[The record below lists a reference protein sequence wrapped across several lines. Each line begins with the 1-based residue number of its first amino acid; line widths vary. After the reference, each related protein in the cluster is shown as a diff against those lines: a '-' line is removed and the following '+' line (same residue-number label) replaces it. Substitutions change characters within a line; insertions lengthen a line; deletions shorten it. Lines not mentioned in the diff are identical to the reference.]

1 MKVLQIQQL
10 GSLDDIEI
18 VEVDSPDLLPG
29 QIRVAVL
36 ASGLNYVDSLM
47 IEGKYQI
54 KPPVPYRPGSEIVGR
69 VIEVASDVTNLKIGD
84 RIFSPSCGF
93 ADEAP
98 KLSSNNLE
106 HVFQEVL
113 KSLMI
118 IEKKDSSSIQNL
130 LYRIDVTELQIKKE
144 ASLHPE
150 KNFQQIL
157 TELIVKRILQK
168 VILKQQYSK

>member
-1 MKVLQIQQL
+1 MMPDVLHSLQRVDLFEKFKAQL
-10 GSLDDIEI
+10 HRDFEL
-18 VEVDSPDLLPG
+18 
-29 QIRVAVL
+29 
-36 ASGLNYVDSLM
+36 
-47 IEGKYQI
+47 
-54 KPPVPYRPGSEIVGR
+54 
-69 VIEVASDVTNLKIGD
+69 
-84 RIFSPSCGF
+84 CGF
-93 ADEAP
+93 ADDAP

-113 KSLMI
+113 KAVMK

-144 ASLHPE
+144 AANHQE

-157 TELIVKRILQK
+157 AELIVKRILQK